1 MKIISVVL
9 FLVRKCRKKKEIKT
23 PLSFNFF
30 GNKTREESESK
41 FYFLLFFLQFL
52 SNQTA
57 VFFHRKRRVVVI
69 FIFDIKPFLAAR
81 YAERR
86 VESLKKRIQEL
97 QSEMDIANA
106 DLEESKRSKE
116 AAEQELKGYEVELA
130 MNEASIQTLEVCCS
144 LTYPAIDWISS
155 QIHYIL
161 LNYLLISV

>member
-57 VFFHRKRRVVVI
+57 VFFHRKRRVVR

-86 VESLKKRIQEL
+86 VVGLKKRIQEL

-106 DLEESKRSKE
+106 ELEESKRSKD

-130 MNEASIQTLEVCCS
+130 MNEEASIQTLEVRCS
-144 LTYPAIDWISS
+144 QTYPAIDWISS
-155 QIHYIL
+155 QIFC
-161 LNYLLISV
+161 